1 MVKSPVLTPRHY
13 TAPLRGSTLGESEH
27 EEQDQIGTPGQPS
40 RGHTPTNGTADKCP
54 IRDLRPRSR
63 ASSTRM
69 AVQEESG
76 RGTGL
81 LIPDPSGNKQLQKAV
96 VTTNPHSAFKSHY
109 AKYSHFYPYVKSGRV
124 LQSTASVPFL
134 HC

>member
-40 RGHTPTNGTADKCP
+40 RGHTPTNGTADKRP
-54 IRDLRPRSR
+54 IRHLRSR
-63 ASSTRM
+63 AGSARM
-69 AVQEESG
+69 AGQEESG

-109 AKYSHFYPYVKSGRV
+109 AKYSHFYPYVKSGRI
-124 LQSTASVPFL
+124 LQSTASVPSL